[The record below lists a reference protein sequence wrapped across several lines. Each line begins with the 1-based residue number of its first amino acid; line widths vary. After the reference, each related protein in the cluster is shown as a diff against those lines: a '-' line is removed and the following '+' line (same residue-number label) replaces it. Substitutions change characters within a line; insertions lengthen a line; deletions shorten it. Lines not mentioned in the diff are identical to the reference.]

1 MAPWRF
7 EMRSSPSTRI
17 PAKSQFRDLDGTCRL
32 PGSYNAET
40 AEMKNEIV
48 IPREKAVF
56 WLDGDGRWHNAHG
69 PFQHKKI
76 IDYFHASIQKDQNGY
91 YLFQET
97 EERREK
103 VYFRYDDTALFVFD
117 VIQDDSLLLVLN
129 TGERLPLRPE
139 GLFVEDDALYFR
151 RGEERIK
158 FTQRCLMK
166 ISDRLEIRDDAYF
179 IRIKNNRYRI
189 APL

>member
-7 EMRSSPSTRI
+7 EMRPSPSTRM
-17 PAKSQFRDLDGTCRL
+17 PAKSQFRDLDGMCRL

-76 IDYFHASIQKDQNGY
+76 IDYFHSSIQKDQNGY

-103 VYFRYDDTALFVFD
+103 VYFRFDDTALFVFD

>member
-1 MAPWRF
+1 M
-7 EMRSSPSTRI
+7 
-17 PAKSQFRDLDGTCRL
+17 PAKSQFRDLDGMCRL
-32 PGSYNAET
+32 SGSYHAET

-139 GLFVEDDALYFR
+139 GLFVENDALYFR

-179 IRIKNNRYRI
+179 IRIKSNRYRI
-189 APL
+189 APP

>member
-7 EMRSSPSTRI
+7 EIRPSPSTRM

-103 VYFRYDDTALFVFD
+103 VYFRFDDTALFVFD